1 MEESSPYARP
11 VKHMNAVRRGLN
23 SEEADLGDENLDPAH
38 VASDRVQDQNLSV
51 KQLFL
56 RYSGIYSDVGVKFRI
71 FNHLL

>member
-23 SEEADLGDENLDPAH
+23 SEEADLGDENLDPSH

-56 RYSGIYSDVGVKFRI
+56 RYSGIYFDAGVKLGFLTI
-71 FNHLL
+71 C